1 MTFGSLFSG
10 IGGIDLGLERAGM
23 TCAWQVE
30 IDPWCRQVLAKHW
43 PDVRRYEDVTKVHGL
58 LAHPEHT
65 GRHEGKNTRGTVK
78 SKKQRELGRAKA
90 HEHRELEGCGD
101 GHRACNHCLE
111 PVELIAG
118 GFPCQDVSTAG
129 QGAGIKEGTRSGLWS
144 EFHRII
150 CELRPRYVLV
160 ENVPGL
166 FANGMGRVLGD
177 LAEIG
182 YDAEWEVLSA
192 ADVGAPHLRKRVFIV
207 ADAESSGLQGS
218 NQTLANNEKTGRGRH
233 SQSARGIARTQE
245 DVADAERS
253 RLLENETRADT
264 GGVGGTGQEVH
275 GEGRAQTVSA
285 DGGCSDVADAKEH
298 RVRPRSCPEEQGG
311 IGRGRSGDSGGE
323 VADTQRE
330 RSQGRVYRRSDSGR
344 ENLEGYAGCSG
355 TAYGQQ
361 RENWWTTEP
370 DVGRVANGVPQR
382 VDRLKGLGNAVV
394 PQCAEQIGRRIME
407 QFG

>member
-1 MTFGSLFSG
+1 VTFGSLFAG

-23 TCAWQVE
+23 TCKWQVE

-43 PDVRRYEDVTKVHGL
+43 PDVRRYEDV
-58 LAHPEHT
+58 
-65 GRHEGKNTRGTVK
+65 
-78 SKKQRELGRAKA
+78 KA
-90 HEHRELEGCGD
+90 VGGD
-101 GHRACNHCLE
+101 TLE

-118 GFPCQDVSTAG
+118 GFPCQDVSVAG
-129 QGAGIKEGTRSGLWS
+129 QGAGIKDGTRSGLWS

-150 CELRPRYVLV
+150 RELRPRYVLV

-207 ADAESSGLQGS
+207 AYSEGDHAEQSAIEPRHKPCGKNSQSIRADFRSKPARCGANVADAISNATGATYRSSGRDSEQRWDDESVGQRDTVGSHTGDGSAEVADAQGSGLQGS
-218 NQTLANNEKTGRGRH
+218 TKALAFNEKTGRGRTG
-233 SQSARGIARTQE
+233 QSSRGIARKQ
-245 DVADAERS
+245 VA
-253 RLLENETRADT
+253 
-264 GGVGGTGQEVH
+264 
-275 GEGRAQTVSA
+275 
-285 DGGCSDVADAKEH
+285 
-298 RVRPRSCPEEQGG
+298 
-311 IGRGRSGDSGGE
+311 
-323 VADTQRE
+323 VADT
-330 RSQGRVYRRSDSGR
+330 RSQRLQGTKFRYDNDAEAGRGKTGTTGAAAECCGNEGR
-344 ENLEGYAGCSG
+344 HWAV
-355 TAYGQQ
+355 
-361 RENWWTTEP
+361 EP

-407 QFG
+407 QRGH

>member
-1 MTFGSLFSG
+1 MMTFGSLFSG

-30 IDPWCRQVLAKHW
+30 IDPWCRQVLPKHW
-43 PDVRRYEDVTKVHGL
+43 PNVRRYEDVSAVG
-58 LAHPEHT
+58 
-65 GRHEGKNTRGTVK
+65 
-78 SKKQRELGRAKA
+78 
-90 HEHRELEGCGD
+90 GD
-101 GHRACNHCLE
+101 TLE

-118 GFPCQDVSTAG
+118 GFPCQDVSVAG
-129 QGAGIKEGTRSGLWS
+129 QRAGIQDGTRSGLWS

-150 CELRPRYVLV
+150 CELRPRYVFV

-166 FANGMGRVLGD
+166 LTNGMGRVLGD
-177 LAEIG
+177 LADIG

-207 ADAESSGLQGS
+207 AHTQIVQCNGRNDNSRICQQGGTVS
-218 NQTLANNEKTGRGRH
+218 KFGNR
-233 SQSARGIARTQE
+233 SRTK
-245 DVADAERS
+245 DVADA
-253 RLLENETRADT
+253 
-264 GGVGGTGQEVH
+264 
-275 GEGRAQTVSA
+275 
-285 DGGCSDVADAKEH
+285 
-298 RVRPRSCPEEQGG
+298 
-311 IGRGRSGDSGGE
+311 
-323 VADTQRE
+323 QRE
-330 RSQGRVYRRSDSGR
+330 
-344 ENLEGYAGCSG
+344 
-355 TAYGQQ
+355 

>member
-1 MTFGSLFSG
+1 MMTFGSLFSG

-30 IDPWCRQVLAKHW
+30 IDPWCRQVLTKHW
-43 PDVRRYEDVTKVHGL
+43 PNVRRYEDVSAVG
-58 LAHPEHT
+58 
-65 GRHEGKNTRGTVK
+65 
-78 SKKQRELGRAKA
+78 
-90 HEHRELEGCGD
+90 GD
-101 GHRACNHCLE
+101 TLE
-111 PVELIAG
+111 PVDVIAG
-118 GFPCQDVSTAG
+118 GFPCQDVSVAG
-129 QGAGIKEGTRSGLWS
+129 QRAGIQDGTRSGLWS

-150 CELRPRYVLV
+150 RELRPRYVLV

-177 LAEIG
+177 LADIG

-192 ADVGAPHLRKRVFIV
+192 ADVGAPHLRKRVFI
-207 ADAESSGLQGS
+207 
-218 NQTLANNEKTGRGRH
+218 
-233 SQSARGIARTQE
+233 
-245 DVADAERS
+245 
-253 RLLENETRADT
+253 
-264 GGVGGTGQEVH
+264 
-275 GEGRAQTVSA
+275 
-285 DGGCSDVADAKEH
+285 VADAKEH

-323 VADTQRE
+323 VADAQRE